1 MNSVIEIDLD
11 NRSEYLNEFD
21 DNRIADR
28 LCQYILDSYVDFK
41 KVVELRVKFNY
52 VVKQSEKENI
62 NNIFKNS
69 FERYLKQIDREFRW
83 LNLRDVILIVLGIV
97 FLGIYWYFDKYNIF
111 IFAEIFMIIGWVAFW
126 VVAESF
132 LFQRRNL
139 IINRKKYLKL
149 LNAKISIME

>member
-11 NRSEYLNEFD
+11 NRLEYLNEFD

-41 KVVELRVKFNY
+41 NDVELRVKFNY

>member
-11 NRSEYLNEFD
+11 NRLEYLNEFD

-41 KVVELRVKFNY
+41 KGVELRVKFNY

-83 LNLRDVILIVLGIV
+83 LNLRDVILIVLGII

-149 LNAKISIME
+149 LDAKISIME

>member
-11 NRSEYLNEFD
+11 NRLEYLNEFD

-28 LCQYILDSYVDFK
+28 LCQYILDFYVDFK

-111 IFAEIFMIIGWVAFW
+111 IFAEIFMIIGWGAFW

>member
-11 NRSEYLNEFD
+11 NRLEYLNEFD

-28 LCQYILDSYVDFK
+28 LCQYILDFYVDFK
-41 KVVELRVKFNY
+41 NDVELRVKFNY

-111 IFAEIFMIIGWVAFW
+111 IFAEIFMIIGWGAFW

>member
-11 NRSEYLNEFD
+11 NRLEYLNEFD

-111 IFAEIFMIIGWVAFW
+111 IFAEIFMIIGWGAFW

>member
-11 NRSEYLNEFD
+11 NRLEYLNEFD

-41 KVVELRVKFNY
+41 KGVELRVKFNY

-83 LNLRDVILIVLGIV
+83 LNLRDVILIALGII

>member
-1 MNSVIEIDLD
+1 MLVS
-11 NRSEYLNEFD
+11 NEFD

-28 LCQYILDSYVDFK
+28 LFQYILDSYVDFK
-41 KVVELRVKFNY
+41 NDVELRVKFNY

-83 LNLRDVILIVLGIV
+83 LNLRDVILIVLGII

-149 LNAKISIME
+149 LGAKIRIME

>member
-1 MNSVIEIDLD
+1 M
-11 NRSEYLNEFD
+11 
-21 DNRIADR
+21 
-28 LCQYILDSYVDFK
+28 
-41 KVVELRVKFNY
+41 
-52 VVKQSEKENI
+52 
-62 NNIFKNS
+62 
-69 FERYLKQIDREFRW
+69 
-83 LNLRDVILIVLGIV
+83 IVLGIV

>member
-11 NRSEYLNEFD
+11 NRLEYLNEFD

>member
-11 NRSEYLNEFD
+11 NRLEYLNEFD

-28 LCQYILDSYVDFK
+28 LCQYILDFYVDFK
-41 KVVELRVKFNY
+41 NDVELRVKFNY

>member
-11 NRSEYLNEFD
+11 NRLEYLNEFD

-41 KVVELRVKFNY
+41 KGVELRVKFNY

-149 LNAKISIME
+149 LGAKIRIME

>member
-11 NRSEYLNEFD
+11 NRLEYLNEFD

-41 KVVELRVKFNY
+41 KGVELRVKFNY

-111 IFAEIFMIIGWVAFW
+111 IFAEIFMIIGWGAFW

-149 LNAKISIME
+149 LGAKIRIME

>member
-11 NRSEYLNEFD
+11 NRLEYLNEFD

-126 VVAESF
+126 GVAESF

>member
-11 NRSEYLNEFD
+11 NRLEYLNEFD

-149 LNAKISIME
+149 LGAKIRIME

>member
-11 NRSEYLNEFD
+11 NRLEYLNEFD

-28 LCQYILDSYVDFK
+28 LCQYILDFYVDFK
-41 KVVELRVKFNY
+41 NDVELRVKFNY

-111 IFAEIFMIIGWVAFW
+111 IFVEIFMIIGWVAFW
-126 VVAESF
+126 VVGESF
-132 LFQRRNL
+132 LFQRQNL

-149 LNAKISIME
+149 LNVKISIME

>member
-11 NRSEYLNEFD
+11 NRLEYLNEFD

-52 VVKQSEKENI
+52 VVKQNEKENI

>member
-11 NRSEYLNEFD
+11 NRLEYLNEFD

-28 LCQYILDSYVDFK
+28 LCQYILDSYVDFM

-52 VVKQSEKENI
+52 VVKQNEKENI

-83 LNLRDVILIVLGIV
+83 LNLRDVILIALGII

>member
-11 NRSEYLNEFD
+11 NRLEYLNEFD

-41 KVVELRVKFNY
+41 NDVELRVKFNY

-83 LNLRDVILIVLGIV
+83 LNLRDVILIALGII
-97 FLGIYWYFDKYNIF
+97 FFGIYWYFDKYNIF

>member
-11 NRSEYLNEFD
+11 NRLEYLNEFD

-41 KVVELRVKFNY
+41 KGVELRVKFNY

-111 IFAEIFMIIGWVAFW
+111 IFAEIFM
-126 VVAESF
+126 
-132 LFQRRNL
+132 RNNSNL
-139 IINRKKYLKL
+139 PTNKL
-149 LNAKISIME
+149 Y

>member
-11 NRSEYLNEFD
+11 NRLEYLNEFD

-41 KVVELRVKFNY
+41 KGVELRVKFNY